1 MGTSMETGLFTTV
14 YSLNLLRR
22 SCLDYIHAD
31 FTEKTLCYIELNKVL
46 LSAVGEW
53 AVKPKA
59 APKYKLY

>member
-1 MGTSMETGLFTTV
+1 M
-14 YSLNLLRR
+14 
-22 SCLDYIHAD
+22 DYIHAD